1 MAQSLEQLRTNI
13 DTIDL
18 KIVTLLNERAKTAKL
33 IGSAKTDG
41 IIYKPARE
49 IEVLQNVTQ
58 ASQKSLP
65 DASLEIIYR
74 EIIAACRNLQRPL
87 TVSYLGP
94 EGTYSEEA
102 ARQYCGQSSVFVPAG
117 SINEA
122 LAMAESNQSDIAVLP
137 IENSTEGSVSHTLDL
152 LKHTPLTICGE
163 ITHPIHHQLLTNAC
177 DLSQINE
184 VIAHPQAL
192 AQCRN
197 WLDKHLPLVV
207 RTSASSNAEAARLA
221 TASKNVA
228 AIAGRRAASIY
239 SLSVLQK
246 NIEDEPNNT
255 TRFLLLGKNTP
266 PSTGNDKTSLICTT
280 PNTPGALHRLLKIF
294 ADQNINIVK
303 LESRPSRQNLWEYYF
318 YIDIEGHQAD
328 KAIAQALVEI
338 KNVTTS
344 TKLLGS
350 YPKGTL

>member
-1 MAQSLEQLRTNI
+1 MTQSLEQLRTNI

-18 KIVTLLNERAKTAKL
+18 KIVALLNERAKTAKL

-41 IIYKPARE
+41 SIYKPARE

-65 DASLEIIYR
+65 DTSLEIIYR

-87 TVSYLGP
+87 TVAYLGP

-102 ARQYCGQSSVFVPAG
+102 ARRYCGQSSVFIPAT
-117 SINEA
+117 SISEA
-122 LAMAESNQSDIAVLP
+122 LTMAESYQSDIAVLP

-152 LKHTPLTICGE
+152 LQRTSLTICGE
-163 ITHPIHHQLLTNAC
+163 ITHPIHHQLLTNAA
-177 DLSQINE
+177 DFSQIDE
-184 VIAHPQAL
+184 IIAHPQAL

-197 WLDKHLPLVV
+197 WLDKHLPLAT
-207 RTSASSNAEAARLA
+207 RTPASSNAEAARLA
-221 TASKNVA
+221 AASKNIA
-228 AIAGRRAASIY
+228 AIAGKHAASIY

-280 PNTPGALHRLLKIF
+280 PNTPGTLHNLLKIL
-294 ADQNINIVK
+294 ADKNINIVK

-328 KAIAQALVEI
+328 QPIAQALAEI